1 MLNSSASKVQL
12 RISVGDE
19 VRILSGALANF
30 TGVVEEIDVMRK
42 ACRIVRDTLLYVGEK
57 IKEGSIAQEL
67 NVSRTPIREAFKIL
81 EEEGLLDYLP
91 NRGCYAKGFTKRDV
105 SDIYTVREDLEKL
118 AVTWACERI
127 TDEEIEKL
135 EEQCEL
141 MDFYTRKKDVQKI
154 LAMNSAFHDI
164 IYNSSRS
171 RFLSQVLR
179 SYKGYL
185 DKARKSVFYD
195 ETFLDSIQ
203 NEHRA
208 LLDAI
213 KERDTDKALLA
224 VHVHLTESKKR
235 TESVWN
241 LK

>member
-1 MLNSSASKVQL
+1 MTNRKEGQNESTLTNEIADIV
-12 RISVGDE
+12 RE
-19 VRILSGALANF
+19 RILKG
-30 TGVVEEIDVMRK
+30 EYEI
-42 ACRIVRDTLLYVGEK
+42 GEK
-57 IKEGSIAQEL
+57 IKESSIASEL
-67 NVSRTPIREAFKIL
+67 SVSRTPIREAFKML

-105 SDIYTVREDLEKL
+105 ADIYTVRETLEKL

-141 MDFYTRKKDVQKI
+141 MEFYTNKRDVQKI
-154 LAMNSAFHDI
+154 LSMNSTFHDI

-171 RFLSQVLR
+171 RFLAQVLR

-185 DKARKSVFYD
+185 DKARKSVYYD
-195 ETFLDSIQ
+195 EAFLDSIQ
-203 NEHRA
+203 MEHRA
-208 LLDAI
+208 LLEAV
-213 KERDTDKALLA
+213 KARDTEMALKAI
-224 VHVHLTESKKR
+224 HEHLEASRRR
-235 TESVWN
+235 TESVWS

>member
-1 MLNSSASKVQL
+1 MTGKKAGQNENTLTNEIADIV
-12 RISVGDE
+12 RE
-19 VRILSGALANF
+19 RILKG
-30 TGVVEEIDVMRK
+30 EYEI
-42 ACRIVRDTLLYVGEK
+42 GEK
-57 IKEGSIAQEL
+57 IKESSIAAEL
-67 NVSRTPIREAFKIL
+67 SVSRTPIREAFKML

-105 SDIYTVREDLEKL
+105 SDIYTVRETLERI
-118 AVTWACERI
+118 AMTWACERI

-141 MDFYTRKKDVQKI
+141 MDFYTRKKDTTKI
-154 LAMNSAFHDI
+154 LTMNSTFHDI

-171 RFLSQVLR
+171 RFLAQVLR

-185 DKARKSVFYD
+185 DKTRKSVYYD
-195 ETFLDSIQ
+195 ETFLESIQ
-203 NEHRA
+203 KEHRA
-208 LLDAI
+208 ILEAI
-213 KERDTDKALLA
+213 KARDTEKAIEA
-224 VHVHLTESKKR
+224 IHEHLRASKER

>member
-1 MLNSSASKVQL
+1 MTNRKEGQNESTLTNEIADIV
-12 RISVGDE
+12 RE
-19 VRILSGALANF
+19 RILKG
-30 TGVVEEIDVMRK
+30 EYEI
-42 ACRIVRDTLLYVGEK
+42 GEK
-57 IKEGSIAQEL
+57 IKESSIASEL
-67 NVSRTPIREAFKIL
+67 SVSRTPIREAFKML

-105 SDIYTVREDLEKL
+105 ADIYTVRETLEKL

-141 MDFYTRKKDVQKI
+141 MEFYTNMRDVQKI
-154 LAMNSAFHDI
+154 LSMNSTFHDI

-171 RFLSQVLR
+171 RFLAQVLR

-185 DKARKSVFYD
+185 DKARKSVYYD
-195 ETFLDSIQ
+195 EAFLDSIQ
-203 NEHRA
+203 MEHRA
-208 LLDAI
+208 LLEAV
-213 KERDTDKALLA
+213 KARDTEMALKAI
-224 VHVHLTESKKR
+224 HEHLEASRRR
-235 TESVWN
+235 TESVWS

>member
-1 MLNSSASKVQL
+1 MTSKKEGQNENTLTNEIADIV
-12 RISVGDE
+12 RE
-19 VRILSGALANF
+19 RILKG
-30 TGVVEEIDVMRK
+30 EYEI
-42 ACRIVRDTLLYVGEK
+42 GEK
-57 IKEGSIAQEL
+57 IKESSIASEL
-67 NVSRTPIREAFKIL
+67 SVSRTPIREAFKML

-105 SDIYTVREDLEKL
+105 QDIYTVRETLEKI

-141 MDFYTRKKDVQKI
+141 MEFYTNKRDVQKI
-154 LAMNSAFHDI
+154 LSMNSTFHDL

-171 RFLSQVLR
+171 RFLAQVLR

-185 DKARKSVFYD
+185 DKARKSVYYD
-195 ETFLDSIQ
+195 EAFLDSIQ
-203 NEHRA
+203 REHRE
-208 LLDAI
+208 LLEAI
-213 KERDTDKALLA
+213 RERNVDKAQNA
-224 VHVHLTESKKR
+224 IHEHLEASRKR
-235 TESVWN
+235 TESVWS

>member
-1 MLNSSASKVQL
+1 MTNKREGQNESTLTNEIADIV
-12 RISVGDE
+12 RE
-19 VRILSGALANF
+19 RILKG
-30 TGVVEEIDVMRK
+30 EYEI
-42 ACRIVRDTLLYVGEK
+42 GEK
-57 IKEGSIAQEL
+57 IKESSIAAEL
-67 NVSRTPIREAFKIL
+67 SVSRTPIREAFKML

-105 SDIYTVREDLEKL
+105 SDIYTVRETLENL
-118 AVTWACERI
+118 AVSWACDRI
-127 TDEEIEKL
+127 TDEEIQRL

-141 MDFYTRKKDVQKI
+141 MEFYTQKRDVDKI
-154 LAMNSAFHDI
+154 LSMNSTFHDI

-171 RFLSQVLR
+171 RFLAQVLR
-179 SYKGYL
+179 SYKDYL
-185 DKARKSVFYD
+185 DKTRKSVYYD

-203 NEHRA
+203 MEHKN

-213 KERDTDKALLA
+213 KERDVKKAQEA
-224 VHVHLTESKKR
+224 IHAHLTASRER

>member
-1 MLNSSASKVQL
+1 MTGRKEGQNENTLTNEIADIV
-12 RISVGDE
+12 RE
-19 VRILSGALANF
+19 RILKG
-30 TGVVEEIDVMRK
+30 EYEI
-42 ACRIVRDTLLYVGEK
+42 GEK
-57 IKEGSIAQEL
+57 IKESSIASEL
-67 NVSRTPIREAFKIL
+67 SVSRTPIREAFKML

-91 NRGCYAKGFTKRDV
+91 NRGCYAKGFTRRDV
-105 SDIYTVREDLEKL
+105 QDIYTVRETLEKI

-141 MDFYTRKKDVQKI
+141 MEFYTNKRDVQKI
-154 LAMNSAFHDI
+154 LSMNSTFHDI

-171 RFLSQVLR
+171 RFLAQVLR

-185 DKARKSVFYD
+185 DKARKSVYYD
-195 ETFLDSIQ
+195 EAFLDSIQ
-203 NEHRA
+203 KEHRA

-213 KERDTDKALLA
+213 RSRDVVGAQKAI
-224 VHVHLTESKKR
+224 HDHLEASRKR
-235 TESVWN
+235 TESVWS